1 MDPLTNKMKAKINLT
16 EDEESVFEFHDT
28 ESTSPLLSVDT
39 VLYAKILTKKKVWLS
54 TLQNQMAEH
63 WDGRFPVKISEAM
76 DMFMLTFGCEGD
88 KIRVLHREPYHF
100 QNHHIVLYSPEVGKN
115 FTSDD
120 LTFTPFW
127 VQIYRLPFLSKTR
140 TLAIALGNIIGE
152 YKDVFE
158 DSLNE
163 GWGPFLRVRVLLDV
177 SKPLKRGRMISLS
190 HVKDK
195 FWVDFRYERLPE
207 YCMECGVIGHPYN
220 KCSVFLEKLDNGE
233 EPALEYQP
241 FIKGSALPTS
251 GYDRYRTDFA
261 KGDAWP
267 LITRL
272 AKKSLTTAIPQLANR
287 GQPHPRILFS
297 GESSNTNNF
306 EDSNNNLGEIVA
318 ARSMVPT
325 NTTKPPTVVF
335 HPSTLLSSAQN
346 LHKGMNAPATKV
358 SPTNFSDLSSI
369 YMPAFV
375 PNTTNTFA
383 TYPPQTSLTDIR
395 GKQPMPAHA
404 TNALPPKD
412 APATISPVV
421 LHWETENTN
430 PNVQTKRQNEGLS
443 LRQTLKRCRGTIP
456 NDAASTLSVGEVD
469 HHLVS
474 IDLMDSMGDKD
485 NSAETASQNLLCF
498 NHGLEVPRI
507 GLSGGL
513 MLLWKDDIDVTL
525 QYYNTNVFD
534 GYMAVSNGPK
544 WHFTA
549 FYGEPAVHN
558 RHTSWTLLK
567 RLKDVAPLLP
577 WMVIGDFN
585 EILSNHDKFGG
596 GLRNEQQMDAFRD
609 TLSFCSLHQQPF
621 HGDKFTWIKGRHNPN
636 ALKERLD
643 WCFLNDLW
651 ETIFKPITTAH
662 LDYYSSDHR
671 AIAVTID
678 YITSNQQQ
686 LTRKTRFRFEKI
698 WLKEPDAAA
707 IIRAHWSDTDAGGM
721 DIFLA
726 NLQSCTDALQQW
738 HIRKFG
744 NMKKNITNMQ
754 QQVSRLNN
762 AADRSVSTMDELKD
776 SEAILDELLQQ
787 EETYW
792 HQRSRVD
799 SLQCGDQNTSFFHAH
814 ATSRKSKN
822 VIKSLINTQGFSVSS
837 KAEMTNVI
845 SDYYT
850 SLFASDGVDP
860 DSLNDILTTVPTT
873 ITHEMNQSLTTPF
886 TSNEVYEALQSMSPD
901 KSPGCDGMSAMFY
914 QHYWNIVG
922 SSVTS
927 LVLGVL
933 NDGNNL
939 TDLNKSIITLIPKV
953 ANPTSMTEYRPISLC
968 NVIYKLISKT
978 IVNRF
983 KQVLPFVISETQSAF
998 LSNRLITDNILI
1010 AFELIHHL
1018 RHRQQGRMGYS
1029 ALKLDMSKAFDR
1041 VEWRYLEAIM
1051 EKMGFDHLWISLI
1064 MRCIST
1070 SSFSFSLNG
1079 DIVGH
1084 VTPHRGLRQGDPLS
1098 PYLFLICSE
1107 GLSRFLQAQEQ
1118 SGMLKGLCLTRNA
1131 PSVSHLLFA
1140 DDSLLFCQST
1150 EQSAI
1155 SIKRSLDTYH
1165 RASGQEL
1172 LLKGLRFKIG
1182 DGIHV
1187 DNRKDPWIPSHNDFK
1202 PVSYLGSDSLPVSHF
1217 ITDNRVWN
1225 VPLLTSYF
1233 QQIDIDRILSIPL
1246 AYFAG
1251 TDRLVWHHSPNGI
1264 YSVKTGFHLA
1274 TTLEDQNSSST
1285 SNKQSEW
1292 WKFFWNLKLPPKIRI
1307 FAWKVFQNIL
1317 PTAVALFK
1325 RKVLDS
1331 GECSLCT
1338 SNWESIGHA
1347 LFSCKH
1353 AKDIW
1358 KISRFRIDFS
1368 QAHNMFNGDYLY
1380 HLSTIYQQHDFET
1393 LLCVLWGIWTDRNK
1407 VVHGGQPRHPTA
1419 IVQYASKFYED
1430 FNKAK
1435 LQIPSV
1441 AATSRHHSS
1450 PSTSATDQHVQRWRP
1465 PVRNGYKLNV
1475 DAATN
1480 IEQKK
1485 MGIGAILRDHQ
1496 GTVLAALS
1504 KAVQGS
1510 FKSDE
1515 MEAKALFHAVNW
1527 VSQSQ
1532 FPLTHIE
1539 TDASRVSNALNR
1551 LNSDLSCFSDLIM
1564 DIRCLLSSFPQVLVT
1579 HVKRTANQT
1588 AHGLAK
1594 YALGLDEDF
1603 VWIGE
1608 IPYPVFSDVVTDSN
1622 L

>member
-1 MDPLTNKMKAKINLT
+1 MDPLMNKMKTKINLT
-16 EDEESVFEFHDT
+16 EDEESVFQFHDT

-88 KIRVLHREPYHF
+88 KIRVLDREPYHF
-100 QNHHIVLYSPEVGKN
+100 QNHHIVLYTPEVGKN

-241 FIKGSALPTS
+241 FIKGSTLPTS

-272 AKKSLTTAIPQLANR
+272 AKKSLTSAIPQLAKR

-306 EDSNNNLGEIVA
+306 EDSNNNLDDIVA
-318 ARSMVPT
+318 ARSMVPKDT
-325 NTTKPPTVVF
+325 IKPPSVVF

-346 LHKGMNAPATKV
+346 LHKGMNAPATKD

-404 TNALPPKD
+404 TNALPPKV
-412 APATISPVV
+412 APATISPAVM
-421 LHWETENTN
+421 HWGTENTN
-430 PNVQTKRQNEGLS
+430 PNVQSKRQNEGLS

-485 NSAETASQNLLCF
+485 NS
-498 NHGLEVPRI
+498 VR
-507 GLSGGL
+507 GLSDPPHSS
-513 MLLWKDDIDVTL
+513 MKI
-525 QYYNTNVFD
+525 
-534 GYMAVSNGPK
+534 
-544 WHFTA
+544 
-549 FYGEPAVHN
+549 
-558 RHTSWTLLK
+558 
-567 RLKDVAPLLP
+567 
-577 WMVIGDFN
+577 
-585 EILSNHDKFGG
+585 
-596 GLRNEQQMDAFRD
+596 
-609 TLSFCSLHQQPF
+609 PF

-671 AIAVTID
+671 AIAVTIE

-686 LTRKTRFRFEKI
+686 PTRKTRFRFEKI
-698 WLKEPDAAA
+698 WLKEPDAAS

-721 DIFLA
+721 DIFLS

-744 NMKKNITNMQ
+744 NMKKKITNMQ

-762 AADRSVSTMDELKD
+762 PADRSVSTMDELKD
-776 SEAILDELLQQ
+776 SEAILDELLEQ

-799 SLQCGDQNTSFFHAH
+799 WLQCGDQNTSFFHAH

-822 VIKSLINTQGFSVSS
+822 VIKSLINTQGLSVSS

-845 SDYYT
+845 CDYYT

-860 DSLNDILTTVPTT
+860 DSLNDILTTVPAS

-886 TSNEVYEALQSMSPD
+886 TSNEVLNND
-901 KSPGCDGMSAMFY
+901 KSVMSFSP
-914 QHYWNIVG
+914 N
-922 SSVTS
+922 TS
-927 LVLGVL
+927 LAAQDFFARTLHMP
-933 NDGNNL
+933 
-939 TDLNKSIITLIPKV
+939 IT
-953 ANPTSMTEYRPISLC
+953 EC
-968 NVIYKLISKT
+968 H
-978 IVNRF
+978 
-983 KQVLPFVISETQSAF
+983 E
-998 LSNRLITDNILI
+998 
-1010 AFELIHHL
+1010 
-1018 RHRQQGRMGYS
+1018 
-1029 ALKLDMSKAFDR
+1029 
-1041 VEWRYLEAIM
+1041 RYLGLPSYSGRDKQE
-1051 EKMGFDHLWISLI
+1051 L
-1064 MRCIST
+1064 
-1070 SSFSFSLNG
+1070 FS
-1079 DIVGH
+1079 
-1084 VTPHRGLRQGDPLS
+1084 
-1098 PYLFLICSE
+1098 
-1107 GLSRFLQAQEQ
+1107 
-1118 SGMLKGLCLTRNA
+1118 
-1131 PSVSHLLFA
+1131 
-1140 DDSLLFCQST
+1140 
-1150 EQSAI
+1150 
-1155 SIKRSLDTYH
+1155 SIKDKVWKLLHAWNEKIFSV
-1165 RASGQEL
+1165 GGKEV
-1172 LLKGLRFKIG
+1172 LLKAVVQSIPTYAMSCFKLTKKFCDQLER

-1187 DNRKDPWIPSHNDFK
+1187 DSGKDPWIPSHNDFK
-1202 PVSYLGSDSLPVSHF
+1202 PVSYLGSASLPVSHF
-1217 ITDNRVWN
+1217 ITNNRVWN

-1358 KISRFRIDFS
+1358 KLSRFRIDFS

-1435 LQIPSV
+1435 LQNRPV
-1441 AATSRHHSS
+1441 AATSSHHSS

-1485 MGIGAILRDHQ
+1485 LGIGAILRDQQ

-1579 HVKRTANQT
+1579 HVKRTANQA

-1608 IPYPVFSDVVTDSN
+1608 IPYPVFSDVVNDSN

>member
-1 MDPLTNKMKAKINLT
+1 MDPLMNKMKAKINLT

-88 KIRVLHREPYHF
+88 KIHVLDREPYHF
-100 QNHHIVLYSPEVGKN
+100 QNHHIVLYTPEVGKN

-177 SKPLKRGRMISLS
+177 LKPLKRGRMISLS

-272 AKKSLTTAIPQLANR
+272 AKKSLTSAIPQLTKR

-297 GESSNTNNF
+297 GESSNTNNS
-306 EDSNNNLGEIVA
+306 EDSNNNLDHNVA
-318 ARSMVPT
+318 TRSMDPKDM
-325 NTTKPPTVVF
+325 TKPPSVVF
-335 HPSTLLSSAQN
+335 NPPTLLSSAQT
-346 LHKGMNAPATKV
+346 LHKGMNAPATKDT
-358 SPTNFSDLSSI
+358 STNFSDLSSI

-375 PNTTNTFA
+375 PNTPNTFA
-383 TYPPQTSLTDIR
+383 TYPPQSQLTDIR
-395 GKQPMPAHA
+395 GKQPMNVPS
-404 TNALPPKD
+404 TNALLPKVT
-412 APATISPVV
+412 PATISPAVV
-421 LHWETENTN
+421 HWGTENTN

-456 NDAASTLSVGEVD
+456 NDVASTLSVGEAD

-485 NSAETASQNLLCF
+485 NSMEIASPSPSDHENCKSNARYWGTRAIQNSIACQRA
-498 NHGLEVPRI
+498 NPHI
-507 GLSGGL
+507 
-513 MLLWKDDIDVTL
+513 
-525 QYYNTNVFD
+525 
-534 GYMAVSNGPK
+534 
-544 WHFTA
+544 
-549 FYGEPAVHN
+549 
-558 RHTSWTLLK
+558 
-567 RLKDVAPLLP
+567 
-577 WMVIGDFN
+577 
-585 EILSNHDKFGG
+585 GG

-609 TLSFCSLHQQPF
+609 TLAFCSLHQQPF

-671 AIAVTID
+671 AIAVTIE
-678 YITSNQQQ
+678 YISSNQQQ
-686 LTRKTRFRFEKI
+686 LARKTRFRFEKI
-698 WLKEPDAAA
+698 WLNEPDAAS

-721 DIFLA
+721 ENFLS

-738 HIRKFG
+738 H
-744 NMKKNITNMQ
+744 
-754 QQVSRLNN
+754 
-762 AADRSVSTMDELKD
+762 
-776 SEAILDELLQQ
+776 
-787 EETYW
+787 
-792 HQRSRVD
+792 
-799 SLQCGDQNTSFFHAH
+799 NTRFIHAH
-814 ATSRKSKN
+814 ASSRKSKN

-845 SDYYT
+845 CDYYT
-850 SLFASDGVDP
+850 SLFTSDGVDP
-860 DSLNDILTTVPTT
+860 DSLNEILTTVPAT
-873 ITHEMNQSLTTPF
+873 ITQEMNRSLTTPF

-1018 RHRQQGRMGYS
+1018 RHRQQGRIGYS

-1041 VEWRYLEAIM
+1041 VEWKYLEAIM
-1051 EKMGFDHLWISLI
+1051 DKMGFDHHWISLI

-1098 PYLFLICSE
+1098 PYLFLICSK

-1150 EQSAI
+1150 EQSAM

-1165 RASGQEL
+1165 RASGQEMEFML
-1172 LLKGLRFKIG
+1172 IVDKIPG
-1182 DGIHV
+1182 YQAIM
-1187 DNRKDPWIPSHNDFK
+1187 
-1202 PVSYLGSDSLPVSHF
+1202 
-1217 ITDNRVWN
+1217 
-1225 VPLLTSYF
+1225 TSN
-1233 QQIDIDRILSIPL
+1233 Q
-1246 AYFAG
+1246 
-1251 TDRLVWHHSPNGI
+1251 
-1264 YSVKTGFHLA
+1264 LA
-1274 TTLEDQNSSST
+1274 TG
-1285 SNKQSEW
+1285 
-1292 WKFFWNLKLPPKIRI
+1292 
-1307 FAWKVFQNIL
+1307 
-1317 PTAVALFK
+1317 
-1325 RKVLDS
+1325 S
-1331 GECSLCT
+1331 GHCQLSL
-1338 SNWESIGHA
+1338 
-1347 LFSCKH
+1347 
-1353 AKDIW
+1353 
-1358 KISRFRIDFS
+1358 
-1368 QAHNMFNGDYLY
+1368 
-1380 HLSTIYQQHDFET
+1380 
-1393 LLCVLWGIWTDRNK
+1393 
-1407 VVHGGQPRHPTA
+1407 
-1419 IVQYASKFYED
+1419 
-1430 FNKAK
+1430 
-1435 LQIPSV
+1435 
-1441 AATSRHHSS
+1441 HH
-1450 PSTSATDQHVQRWRP
+1450 
-1465 PVRNGYKLNV
+1465 
-1475 DAATN
+1475 
-1480 IEQKK
+1480 
-1485 MGIGAILRDHQ
+1485 
-1496 GTVLAALS
+1496 
-1504 KAVQGS
+1504 
-1510 FKSDE
+1510 
-1515 MEAKALFHAVNW
+1515 
-1527 VSQSQ
+1527 
-1532 FPLTHIE
+1532 
-1539 TDASRVSNALNR
+1539 
-1551 LNSDLSCFSDLIM
+1551 
-1564 DIRCLLSSFPQVLVT
+1564 
-1579 HVKRTANQT
+1579 
-1588 AHGLAK
+1588 
-1594 YALGLDEDF
+1594 
-1603 VWIGE
+1603 
-1608 IPYPVFSDVVTDSN
+1608 
-1622 L
+1622 